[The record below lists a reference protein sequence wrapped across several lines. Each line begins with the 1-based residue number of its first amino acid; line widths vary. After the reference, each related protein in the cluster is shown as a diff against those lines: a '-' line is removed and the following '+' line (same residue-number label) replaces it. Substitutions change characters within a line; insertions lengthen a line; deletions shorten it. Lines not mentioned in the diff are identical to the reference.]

1 MALKA
6 DVDKLDINI
15 LTNFPSELN
24 YFKSKIDKLD
34 VDKLLSAPVDI
45 KKISDVVSKEVV
57 TNIKFNKLNTKVKNL
72 ENNIFDSCTLTQKMI
87 CKTDK

>member
-1 MALKA
+1 MKA

-15 LTNFPSELN
+15 LTIFPSEMN

-34 VDKLLSAPVDI
+34 VDKLLSVPVDI

-57 TNIKFNKLNTKVKNL
+57 TNIKFNK
-72 ENNIFDSCTLTQKMI
+72 IQK
-87 CKTDK
+87 

>member
-1 MALKA
+1 MKA

-34 VDKLLSAPVDI
+34 VDKLLSVPVDI
-45 KKISDVVSKEVV
+45 K
-57 TNIKFNKLNTKVKNL
+57 NNKWCS
-72 ENNIFDSCTLTQKMI
+72 EQRSCYKY
-87 CKTDK
+87 KS